1 MAALNYAVAIVTS
14 VTRFGQIS
22 PLWQKIKSLVIFV
35 SFLKSIWPNFEI
47 TFLII
52 MLLGIFSLQ

>member
-1 MAALNYAVAIVTS
+1 MAALNYAVSIVTS

-22 PLWQKIKSLVIFV
+22 PIWQTIKSLVIFV
-35 SFLKSIWPNFEI
+35 SFFKSTWPNFEI